1 MKSLRYILITTFTL
15 VFLGCEDFLN
25 ETPKDTVNSANFYKT
40 EADAIAAINAA
51 YQPLQWPKLFN
62 LRMWASDIMAGNS
75 IVGAGG
81 GSDGQETQDM
91 ANFVTTSDNSGVLD
105 LWRGPAPGIL
115 YCNVVLEKVPAIE
128 MDEALKN
135 RTLGEAKF
143 LRGLYYF
150 ILVRYFDDV
159 PLILSPQ
166 YPGDDL
172 RPARTSSD
180 EIYAQIIKDF
190 TEASEQ
196 LPSRESYTGADVGR
210 ASKGS
215 ALGMLAKV
223 FLTLGDD
230 WQKVVDLCD
239 EIEDLGYA
247 LNTEYAN
254 NFNPQTENS
263 IESLF
268 EVQYYGKTS
277 ASFWNDDNQASW
289 ASTFMGP
296 RNANMVEG
304 GYGWNQPTE
313 EFVNAYETGDF
324 RKDVTIL
331 YEGGPAFEGQ
341 DYEASYSTTGY
352 NVRKFLV
359 GRSTS
364 AAYDTSPLNFP
375 VLRFADVLLMK
386 AEALN
391 ELNRTDEAEAPL
403 NEVRNRAGLADVSD
417 LSKDAF
423 REKVLHERRME
434 LAFEGDRWFDLVR
447 VDNGN
452 YGLTFLHSIGKVNA
466 ATKHLL
472 LPIPQLEMAAN
483 PNLRQN
489 TDY

>member
-1 MKSLRYILITTFTL
+1 MQSMRYIFITFLMVT
-15 VFLGCEDFLN
+15 FLGCDDFLN
-25 ETPKDTVNSANFYKT
+25 EAPKDTINSANFYQT
-40 EADAIAAINAA
+40 ESDAIAAINAA

-75 IVGAGG
+75 VVGAGG

-91 ANFVTTSDNSGVLD
+91 MNFVTTSDNSGVLD

-115 YCNVVLEKVPAIE
+115 YCNVVLEKVPAID
-128 MDEALKN
+128 MDEGIKN

-150 ILVRYFDDV
+150 ILVRFFGDV
-159 PLILSPQ
+159 PLIVAPQ

-172 RPARTSSD
+172 RPSKTDS
-180 EIYAQIIKDF
+180 EKIYAQIIQDF

-196 LPSRESYTGADVGR
+196 LPGRDSYAGADIGR
-210 ASKGS
+210 ASRGA

-223 FLTLGDD
+223 YLTLGE
-230 WQKVVDLCD
+230 WQKVVDLC
-239 EIEDLGYA
+239 EQVENLGYV
-247 LNTEYAN
+247 LNEHYID
-254 NFNPQTENS
+254 NFNPLTENS
-263 IESLF
+263 VESLF

-289 ASTFMGP
+289 TSTFMGP
-296 RNANMVEG
+296 RNSNMVEG

-313 EFVNAYETGDF
+313 EFVNAYEPGDL
-324 RKDVTIL
+324 RKDVTVL
-331 YEGGPAFEGQ
+331 YEGCPAFESQ
-341 DYEASYSTTGY
+341 QYQAIYSTTGY

-359 GRSTS
+359 GKSLST
-364 AAYDTSPLNFP
+364 AYDTSPLNFP

-391 ELNRTDEAEAPL
+391 ELNLTQEAEAPL
-403 NEVRNRAGLADVSD
+403 NEVRGRAGLEDVTG

-434 LAFEGDRWFDLVR
+434 LAFEGDRWFDLIR
-447 VDNGN
+447 VNNGN
-452 YGLTFLHSIGKVNA
+452 YGLTFLHAIGKTNA
-466 ATKHLL
+466 AEKHLR
-472 LPIPQLEMAAN
+472 LPIPQVEIAAN
-483 PNLRQN
+483 PNLEQN
-489 TDY
+489 TGY